1 MPSTLRVAP
10 GGGVGVVA
18 TTGGAACAGGG
29 GAVELGATMAAIGAA
44 VDADSAGATP
54 FAVMVCVVT
63 GPNTGSEGCVGAG
76 CPYVG
81 DGAFV
86 TVLVVAIVAPAVT
99 APAGGADGVVEGFSF
114 KTCPGRIV

>member
-18 TTGGAACAGGG
+18 TGGAACAGGG
-29 GAVELGATMAAIGAA
+29 GAVELGATVAAIGGA

-54 FAVMVCVVT
+54 LAVMVCVVT

-86 TVLVVAIVAPAVT
+86 ALLVVAIDAPAAT
-99 APAGGADGVVEGFSF
+99 APAGGADGVAFSF
-114 KTCPGRIV
+114 NTCPGWIV